1 MRKETPQIT
10 ICDEIDIKLFSEAE
24 QNAFYNAL
32 LTRII
37 DLFHDKNKE
46 YTLSERLTYK

>member
-1 MRKETPQIT
+1 MRKETPKIT

-24 QNAFYNAL
+24 QNAFNNAL
-32 LTRII
+32 LARII

-46 YTLSERLTYK
+46 DTPSER

>member
-1 MRKETPQIT
+1 MRKETPEIT

-24 QNAFYNAL
+24 QNAFYNVL

-37 DLFHDKNKE
+37 DLFNDKKE
-46 YTLSERLTYK
+46 DTPSER

>member
-1 MRKETPQIT
+1 MRKETPEIT

-24 QNAFYNAL
+24 ETAFYNAL

-37 DLFHDKNKE
+37 DLFHDKSKE
-46 YTLSERLTYK
+46 DTPSEQ

>member
-1 MRKETPQIT
+1 MRKETPEIT

-32 LTRII
+32 LTRIM
-37 DLFHDKNKE
+37 DLFHDKNNE
-46 YTLSERLTYK
+46 ESPS

>member
-1 MRKETPQIT
+1 MRKETPEIT

-37 DLFHDKNKE
+37 DLFQDKNKE
-46 YTLSERLTYK
+46 DTPSER

>member
-1 MRKETPQIT
+1 MRKETPENT
-10 ICDEIDIKLFSEAE
+10 ICDEINIEIFSKEE

-46 YTLSERLTYK
+46 DTPSER